1 MNRVNSIIWG
11 VLLILIG
18 IIFGINAL
26 GIATIDIFFSGWW
39 TLFIIIPSFIG
50 LFNDRDKTGNVI
62 GLMVGVLLFLAC
74 QDIINFEILW
84 KLLGPVI
91 LIIIGLSII
100 FKDLFTGKI
109 KKEIK
114 KLNKNDNLE
123 YSATFGGQDLDFS
136 KEEFTGCDLS
146 AVFGGIKCDLRE
158 AKIDKDVVINTT
170 SIFGG
175 IDIYVPK
182 SVKVKVS
189 SVPVFGGVSDERKN
203 KNKDA
208 EVTVYI
214 NATCMFGGV
223 SIYDKRSKD
232 D

>member
-1 MNRVNSIIWG
+1 MSRVNSIIWG

-26 GIATIDIFFSGWW
+26 GIETIDIFFSGWW
-39 TLFIIIPSFIG
+39 TLFIIIPSLIG

-74 QDIINFEILW
+74 QDIINFEIMW

-114 KLNKNDNLE
+114 K
-123 YSATFGGQDLDFS
+123 
-136 KEEFTGCDLS
+136 
-146 AVFGGIKCDLRE
+146 
-158 AKIDKDVVINTT
+158 
-170 SIFGG
+170 
-175 IDIYVPK
+175 
-182 SVKVKVS
+182 
-189 SVPVFGGVSDERKN
+189 
-203 KNKDA
+203 
-208 EVTVYI
+208 
-214 NATCMFGGV
+214 
-223 SIYDKRSKD
+223 
-232 D
+232 